1 VFFLAIAKSFT
12 FFSHASKKSGDSL
25 LEIVADFCIDQVQL
39 LQWCIADAANL
50 WKRRLGFWLKTT

>member
-50 WKRRLGFWLKTT
+50 WKRRL